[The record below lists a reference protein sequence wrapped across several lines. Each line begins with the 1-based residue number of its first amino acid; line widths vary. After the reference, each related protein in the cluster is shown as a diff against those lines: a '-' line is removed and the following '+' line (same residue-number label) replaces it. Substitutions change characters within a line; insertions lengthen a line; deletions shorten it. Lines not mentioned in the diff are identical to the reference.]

1 MLTKSIALS
10 DKRVKAIWYP
20 IDYTGSDII
29 KNNGSPASANVNGMI
44 PIVANAGIPSGR
56 NLMIEVYIN
65 YEVIA
70 NVGD

>member
-1 MLTKSIALS
+1 MLSKSISLS
-10 DKRVKAIWYP
+10 DKRVKSIWYP
-20 IDYTGSDII
+20 VDYTGTDLI
-29 KNNGSPASANVNGMI
+29 KNNGSSASANVNGMC

-65 YEVIA
+65 FEVIA

>member
-1 MLTKSIALS
+1 MLSKTVALS

-20 IDYTGSDII
+20 IDYTATDLI
-29 KNNGSPASANVNGMI
+29 KNNGSSASAYVNGMC